1 MGKRVIVHEEAQ
13 FSEDNQE
20 KIKVL
25 MEGGGA
31 FVQFPEKV
39 EVKFTTWPWC
49 RILRKEHVRASR
61 QRAKIFQV
69 CFEC

>member
-25 MEGGGA
+25 MEGGGGVCTVPRKSKSKVYYLA
-31 FVQFPEKV
+31 LVQNPKKGTCKSIQTKGQNFPSL
-39 EVKFTTWPWC
+39 F
-49 RILRKEHVRASR
+49 
-61 QRAKIFQV
+61 
-69 CFEC
+69 